1 MLKDIRYAFRAL
13 RQNPG
18 FALTAI
24 VSIAMAIG
32 ANSAIFALADG
43 MLLRPLKVPNPS
55 QVASLK
61 TRTPTGNFG
70 NFSYAD
76 FSDIREKNRSF
87 ESLVAYDFATVG
99 LARDSA
105 TQPQLKVGFLVSG
118 NFFSALR
125 VEPQLGRGFLPDED
139 KVPGRDAVVVL
150 SQDLWESDFGG
161 DPQVIGRKIRLNGV
175 DFVVIGVTAESFGG
189 IEHMVR
195 PAFYVPAMM
204 GPSLAAGNERLLT
217 DRSRHEFFVKG
228 RLKPGVSIQ
237 AADAETAAIAK
248 SLEQSYPATNRAF
261 GAAVMTELRERMIF
275 DAGDPEL
282 IELLS
287 TLVIVVLAI
296 ACANVANLMLSRGRT
311 RAREIAVRLAIGASR
326 RRLVRQILVESV
338 LIALAG
344 GALGLIIAQL
354 AVDVFST
361 IRIPSDLPLQFSFQ
375 LDYRVVAFTLLVSVA
390 SAILFGLVPALQ
402 ATKSDLISNLKAGDS
417 DEGRRRLLGRRS
429 LVAVQ
434 VALSLV
440 LLVAATQM
448 YRGMEGRLTGN
459 HGFRTDHRLT
469 MRFAP
474 ANAGY
479 TPAQAEQFYKTLLE
493 KARNVS
499 GVRSAALS
507 ASLPMTANIGAE
519 VVFPEGYQF
528 PAGQEGEQVLSEYVS
543 DGYFETFGVPLLAGR
558 GFLETDRAES
568 PRVAVV
574 NEAFARHYL
583 GGNPIGKRIRIRS
596 DQNGPWIEIVGM
608 TVTGKHVT
616 VFEPDFNFLYLPSSQ
631 RPRDRMTLIAE
642 TYTDPAAMAEPLR
655 DMVHS
660 IDANVPIFAVRTVD
674 DVFNQ
679 RSVKVAD
686 MILGIVW
693 TLGAMGLVLALVGLY
708 AVVAYQVSRSTREIG
723 IRVALGAERRQV
735 MKLVLKHAA
744 TMAVTGVA
752 IGTALCVAGNRV
764 LASSLATIGAADLM
778 PQNLPVFTTVII
790 ALLATSFAA
799 SAIPAWRAARVDPMQ
814 ALRQE

>member
-1 MLKDIRYAFRAL
+1 MLKDIRYAIRAL

-24 VSIAMAIG
+24 ISIAMAIG

-55 QVASLK
+55 EIVSLR
-61 TRTPTGNFG
+61 TRTPTGNLG
-70 NFSYAD
+70 TLSYAD
-76 FSDIREKNRSF
+76 FSDVREKNRSF
-87 ESLVAYDFATVG
+87 ESLVAYDIAPAGFARDAVTQPRLTVG
-99 LARDSA
+99 L
-105 TQPQLKVGFLVSG
+105 LVSG

-150 SQDLWESDFGG
+150 SEDLWKSDFGA
-161 DPQVIGRKIRLNGV
+161 DPMVIGRKVRVNGV
-175 DFVVIGVTAESFGG
+175 EFVVVGVTAESFSG
-189 IEHMVR
+189 IEHMLR

-204 GPSLAAGNERLLT
+204 GPGLSASNEHLLT
-217 DRSRHEFFVKG
+217 DRSRREFFVKG
-228 RLKPGVSIQ
+228 RLKPGVTIQ
-237 AADAETAAIAK
+237 AADAEAAAIAK
-248 SLEQSYPATNRAF
+248 SLEHSFPATNRAF
-261 GAAVMTELRERMIF
+261 GGAVITELQERMIF
-275 DAGDPEL
+275 DPGDPEL
-282 IELLS
+282 IALLS

-296 ACANVANLMLSRGRT
+296 ACANVANLMLSRGRA

-326 RRLVRQILVESV
+326 RRLVRQILTESV

-344 GALGLIIAQL
+344 GVLGLVIAQL
-354 AVDVFST
+354 SVDVFST
-361 IRIPSDLPLQFSFQ
+361 IQIPSDLPLQFNFQ
-375 LDYRVVAFTLLVSVA
+375 LDYRCLAFTVLVSVA
-390 SAILFGLVPALQ
+390 SAILFGLVPALH
-402 ATKSDLISNLKAGDS
+402 ATKSDLISSLKAGES
-417 DEGRRRLLGRRS
+417 DQGRKRLFGRRS
-429 LVAVQ
+429 LVVVQ

-440 LLVAATQM
+440 LLVAATEM

-479 TPAQAEQFYKTLLE
+479 TPAQTEQFYKTVLE
-493 KARNVS
+493 KARGVS
-499 GVRSAALS
+499 GVKSAALS
-507 ASLPMTANIGAE
+507 ASLPMTTNFGIE

-528 PAGQEGEQVLSEYVS
+528 PAGQEGERILSEYVS
-543 DGYFETFGVPLLAGR
+543 DGYFQTFAVPVLSGR
-558 GFLETDRAES
+558 GFLETDRGDS

-574 NEAFARHYL
+574 NEAFARHYF
-583 GGNPIGKRIRIRS
+583 GGNPIGKRIRTG
-596 DQNGPWIEIVGM
+596 QNGPWIEIVGM
-608 TVTGKHVT
+608 TVTGKHAT
-616 VFEPDFNFLYLPSSQ
+616 VFEPDLNFLYLPSSQ
-631 RPRDRMTLIAE
+631 RPQTRMTLIAE
-642 TYTDPAAMAEPLR
+642 TYSDPAAMAAPLR
-655 DMVHS
+655 EMVHS
-660 IDANVPIFAVRTVD
+660 IDANIPIFAVRTMD
-674 DVFNQ
+674 DLFDQ
-679 RSVKVAD
+679 RSVKVAQ
-686 MILGIVW
+686 MILGIVG

-744 TMAVTGVA
+744 TMAVTGA
-752 IGTALCVAGNRV
+752 GIGIALCVAGNR
-764 LASSLATIGAADLM
+764 AITSSLVTVGAADLM
-778 PQNLPVFTTVII
+778 PQNLLVFTMVII
-790 ALLATSFAA
+790 ALLLTSFAA